1 MLITVK
7 QSKLV
12 LGRTVYRSGD
22 VFECRDAE
30 AKLLV
35 AGGMATKSP
44 PGAKATKGSPTPPT
58 TGMSAKAGTLPASPE
73 APASRVG
80 PKRKAEAESPEAKPI
95 GAMTMTQPLAS
106 RPAPVVATP
115 ATTPKV

>member
-58 TGMSAKAGTLPASPE
+58 TGMSAKSGTLPASPE
-73 APASRVG
+73 VPASRV
-80 PKRKAEAESPEAKPI
+80 KRKAEAESAEAKPI